1 LDRVSKEDN
10 VASVRRLIEAI
21 NQNDLPRDLIT
32 EDVELKNAT
41 TAVTDATYIGY
52 EGGLKWRQD
61 FFDVMEDATYNLD
74 EVIAATD
81 DYVVIANSLVGRG
94 ASSGVPVDMR
104 WTSVFWFRDG
114 KIYRAAGFNS
124 RVDALAAAHAPG

>member
-1 LDRVSKEDN
+1 VSKEDN
-10 VASVRRLIEAI
+10 VASVHRLVQAI
-21 NQNDLPRDLIT
+21 NENDLPRDLLT

-124 RVDALAAAHAPG
+124 RVDALAAAHARG